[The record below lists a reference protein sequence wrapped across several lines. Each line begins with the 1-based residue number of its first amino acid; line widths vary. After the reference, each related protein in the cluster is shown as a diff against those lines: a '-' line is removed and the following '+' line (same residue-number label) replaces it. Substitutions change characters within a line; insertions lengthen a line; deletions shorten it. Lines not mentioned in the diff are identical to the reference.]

1 MLTFTHSFFSFIYSR
16 EYPKRYFISWC
27 FKTYKMSDIS
37 DHKKSILLE
46 VTCCL
51 GRDNHIIENCC
62 LLRCG
67 GFACKRCTAVS
78 ESYVDCRKCLKKHQ
92 LTEKFEKSIKSMKQ
106 TIDLLIRSN
115 YSLLYEHLQNQF
127 NSKLTKMSEWLCNFF
142 FIWVWVCSFS
152 SQNYM

>member
-1 MLTFTHSFFSFIYSR
+1 MNGQKTQERSR
-16 EYPKRYFISWC
+16 KISIAL
-27 FKTYKMSDIS
+27 DIT
-37 DHKKSILLE
+37 LVE
-46 VTCCL
+46 
-51 GRDNHIIENCC
+51 RNHIIENCC

-127 NSKLTKMSEWLCNFF
+127 NSKLTKMSE
-142 FIWVWVCSFS
+142 
-152 SQNYM
+152 